1 MFKYGIFIELIKE
14 FNFIA
19 DNNEPNDESNPSID
33 KASPPANN
41 IEVQPKIPL
50 TKESVKNLLKDKK
63 YSIGEVEKRKSK
75 NTSPVWLNIRCVLDE
90 NRNLVNKFFFCTIC
104 SDIIIN
110 ECSTTTPFIRHVT
123 VCMKNKNQMT
133 ITQFVKSPAV
143 EQMKETVKIAT
154 HHQQKVR
161 DGMIKFIC
169 SDIRPFSAVEGK
181 GFVAAMCAGIEL
193 GQAYPNL
200 KPSEFNKVLPSRS
213 TVQREI
219 ENKVDLAKKKVKA
232 KLQEAYRVFGGFSC
246 TSDLWS
252 DDYRQKSYI
261 TVTANV
267 PLLGENEIKFERYI
281 IGVEEVKEAVKTK
294 EVIESHILGM
304 LLSYGFSESD
314 VKSSIYFVTD
324 RGSNFKSTDK
334 FKRANCFAHM
344 LHNIVK
350 AMCKDNELVEIITN
364 AKDLVRYIKKGGL
377 NYRYD
382 LRLKS
387 YCETRW
393 STVYTML
400 NSIVLKFD
408 DVYKILEDRQK
419 QNKRYSDCLK
429 YIECLHK
436 STLSAIVEFLEP
448 FKVWTDLVEA
458 DKCITIHRV
467 SPIHY
472 KITNYL
478 KTAMESDP
486 KVLTSRKF
494 KLIEGV
500 KSLGREYIRSTL
512 KSDFDPTME
521 QNIAV
526 ALHSRMKKLKKM
538 SPDTRE
544 KIYTK
549 LNEIISGDVNPV
561 TVTKEIK
568 QKRQSQNLFDSFVD
582 SDEEETE
589 NSSGNICKE
598 LSDYLRM
605 PITEDNRDDSTVQSE
620 WWFKHRTIF
629 PNLFKIFMRISS
641 IPASSASSERPV
653 K

>member
-1 MFKYGIFIELIKE
+1 MGTP
-14 FNFIA
+14 A
-19 DNNEPNDESNPSID
+19 P
-33 KASPPANN
+33 ASN
-41 IEVQPKIPL
+41 IEVQRKIPL
-50 TKESVKNLLKDKK
+50 TKESVRKLLKDNK
-63 YSIGEVEKRKSK
+63 YLIGEVVKRKSK
-75 NTSPVWLNIRCVLDE
+75 NNSPVWNHIRCVIDE
-90 NRNLVNKFFFCTIC
+90 NQNLVNSFFYCTIC
-104 SDIIIN
+104 SDIVTN
-110 ECSTTTPFIRHVT
+110 ESNTTTPFIRHVAA
-123 VCMKNKNQMT
+123 CMKNKNQMT
-133 ITQFVKSPAV
+133 ITQFAVPPAV
-143 EQMKETVKIAT
+143 EQAKKTVKISM
-154 HHQQKVR
+154 HHQQRVR
-161 DGMIKFIC
+161 DGMIQFIC

-200 KPSEFNKVLPSRS
+200 NPSEFNKVLPSRS

-232 KLQEAYRVFGGFSC
+232 KLQEAYRVFHGFSC

-261 TVTANV
+261 TVTAIV

-281 IGVEEVKEAVKTK
+281 IGVQEVKEAVKTK
-294 EVIESHILGM
+294 EVIESHILGI

-324 RGSNFKSTDK
+324 RGSNFKTTDK

-350 AMCKDNELVEIITN
+350 AMCKDTEFVEIITN

-377 NYRYD
+377 NYRCD

-387 YCETRW
+387 YCDTRW

-408 DVYKILEDRQK
+408 DIYKVLEVRQN
-419 QNKRYSDCLK
+419 QNKRYRDCLQ

-436 STLSAIVEFLEP
+436 STLAAIVEFLEP

-478 KTAMESDP
+478 KASAEKDP
-486 KVLTSRKF
+486 KVLASGKF
-494 KLIEGV
+494 RLIEGI
-500 KSLGREYIRSTL
+500 KALGREYIRSTL
-512 KSDFDPTME
+512 KSDFDLTIE

-526 ALHSRMKKLKKM
+526 ALHCRMKKLKRM
-538 SPDTRE
+538 SHDTRE
-544 KIYTK
+544 KTYKK
-549 LNEIISGDVNPV
+549 LNELILGDVIPV
-561 TVTKEIK
+561 TMKETK

-589 NSSGNICKE
+589 NSNGNICKE

-641 IPASSASSERPV
+641 IPASSASSERCFSVTGQIVSEKRSSILPENV
-653 K
+653 ANIAMVRNLY